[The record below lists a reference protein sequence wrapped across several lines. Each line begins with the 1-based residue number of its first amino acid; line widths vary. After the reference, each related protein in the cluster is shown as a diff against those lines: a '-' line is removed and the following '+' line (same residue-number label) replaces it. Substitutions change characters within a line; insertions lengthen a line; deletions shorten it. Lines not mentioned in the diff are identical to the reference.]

1 MFPRIILGE
10 DGSGVLSLPGSVSFS
25 FLRLHLA
32 FSLLLR
38 HLAFSSNVFSITPFK
53 WHAAL
58 SHRRRSQSKPQ
69 ERGKKKKTGIVSRA
83 DSLTTDGGRQHPVYI
98 SASAR
103 QQVVQHSSSLLSKH
117 WLSLWENSLTRWLLA
132 HIKTKQKVQIH
143 TFDSGLFLRQKRK
156 WKFPSVKL
164 PPAIRPLIS
173 GVIFSFC
180 FFVLMWRKILF
191 NNRFRSYYP
200 AISDRLVSVGGKKDL
215 NRKR

>member
-10 DGSGVLSLPGSVSFS
+10 HGSGVLSLPGSVSFS

-53 WHAAL
+53 CHAAL

-69 ERGKKKKTGIVSRA
+69 ERGGKKKKLASSAELTALQQMVADNTPFISLHQPVSRLFSTA
-83 DSLTTDGGRQHPVYI
+83 PVCFLNTDCPSEKTALQDGSSLTLKQ
-98 SASAR
+98 
-103 QQVVQHSSSLLSKH
+103 
-117 WLSLWENSLTRWLLA
+117 
-132 HIKTKQKVQIH
+132 KQKVQIH

-180 FFVLMWRKILF
+180 FFVLM
-191 NNRFRSYYP
+191 
-200 AISDRLVSVGGKKDL
+200 
-215 NRKR
+215 